1 MTPIVKFKIFLP
13 IVLLIIIEVLIITK
27 ITSSLYESNLRED
40 TVLNATQTIQQYQKI
55 RQYYTKN
62 VIEKVKG
69 GSSISVN
76 TVHKNIPDAIPLP
89 ATMIH
94 ELSEHINEEID
105 GMELKLYSDYPYNV
119 REKRTLDKFEE
130 EAIKYFRENGT
141 REPLIK
147 QERRDGIE
155 VVRVAVADVM
165 SNNAC
170 LGCHNSRADSPKRNW
185 KIGDVRGVLEVIIP
199 VKDQI
204 ERNNILARYI
214 NITLIVSG
222 ILLVIVIFIVVSYF
236 GNVEKRQQ
244 EELKEKQYKLNKSLI
259 SFGKNV
265 IASNTDTKGNITYA
279 SKAFCDISGYKEE
292 ELIGKPH
299 NIVRHP
305 DMPKEI
311 FEDMWKS
318 IKQGRIWEGEIKN
331 KNKSG
336 EIYWVRTTI
345 LPEYNYTNKLVGY
358 SSIRHDITA
367 QKAKEEFLSNMSHEL
382 RTPLNAI
389 IGFLGILKRQ
399 TGNLKHLEY
408 LNHIGSSSQ
417 QLLTLINDILDLSKI
432 KTSEFTIDPYEF
444 NAYDELKEQSYQL
457 SGMLSSKDIAFV
469 LNIHPILSGVF
480 IGDWTRINQII
491 LNLFSNAIKFT
502 PEGGTITIDTDY
514 SGNDFIVIVEDTG
527 IGMSPDVQDKIFKP
541 FVQADGSTTRK
552 YGGTGLG
559 LSITQKL
566 IELMNGKL
574 TLESEEGEGTI
585 FRVSIPMEKLSSKI
599 DKEDSVD
606 IDYISNSTLSGKVLV
621 AEDNKTNQ
629 ILIELLLGE
638 MGVECDIVDDGTEAL
653 ESYDPDVHE
662 LILMD
667 ENMPNMNGI
676 TAMKHIREK
685 YQERCGPII
694 ALTANVMKGDRER
707 FLSEGMDEYL
717 SKPIDEVELYGI
729 LKKYLKDKQ
738 QTIV

>member
-1 MTPIVKFKIFLP
+1 MRKILNNLNKYAKKLNLLYVEDNDSVRKSTSLMLQRSFENVVESFDGVDGLEKYTRFKNIIDLVITDINMP
-13 IVLLIIIEVLIITK
+13 NMNGIDMISEIKKINPDQQVLVVSAHGERDYFTRMIKLGVDGYLLKPTVTEQFIETISASVEK
-27 ITSSLYESNLRED
+27 IRLKKENVE
-40 TVLNATQTIQQYQKI
+40 YQKI
-55 RQYYTKN
+55 LERKN
-62 VIEKVKG
+62 
-69 GSSISVN
+69 
-76 TVHKNIPDAIPLP
+76 
-89 ATMIH
+89 
-94 ELSEHINEEID
+94 SE
-105 GMELKLYSDYPYNV
+105 
-119 REKRTLDKFEE
+119 
-130 EAIKYFRENGT
+130 
-141 REPLIK
+141 
-147 QERRDGIE
+147 
-155 VVRVAVADVM
+155 
-165 SNNAC
+165 
-170 LGCHNSRADSPKRNW
+170 
-185 KIGDVRGVLEVIIP
+185 
-199 VKDQI
+199 
-204 ERNNILARYI
+204 
-214 NITLIVSG
+214 
-222 ILLVIVIFIVVSYF
+222 
-236 GNVEKRQQ
+236 
-244 EELKEKQYKLNKSLI
+244 LNKSLI

-265 IASNTDTKGNITYA
+265 IASNTDTEGNITYA

-292 ELIGKPH
+292 DLLGKPH
-299 NIVRHP
+299 NIVHHP
-305 DMPKEI
+305 DMPKET

-318 IKQGRIWEGEIKN
+318 IENNRIWEGEIKN
-331 KNKSG
+331 RNKSG
-336 EIYWVRTTI
+336 GTYWDRTTM
-345 LPEYNYTNKLVGY
+345 LPEYNYANELVGY

-367 QKAKEEFLSNMSHEL
+367 QKAKEEFFSNMSHEL

-389 IGFLGILKRQ
+389 TGFLGVLKRQ
-399 TGNLKHLEY
+399 TCNLEHLEY

-480 IGDWTRINQII
+480 MGDWTRINQII

-502 PEGGTITIDTDY
+502 PEGGTITIDADY
-514 SGNDFIVIVEDTG
+514 IDNEFIVIVKDTG
-527 IGMSPDVQDKIFKP
+527 IGMSPEVQDKVFKP

-599 DKEDSVD
+599 DKEESVD
-606 IDYISNSTLSGKVLV
+606 MDYISDRTLSGKVLIV
-621 AEDNKTNQ
+621 EDNKTNQ
-629 ILIELLLGE
+629 IIIELLLRE
-638 MGVECDIVDDGTEAL
+638 VGVECDIVDDGTEAL
-653 ESYDPDVHE
+653 ESYNPDVHQ

-685 YQERCGPII
+685 YQESCGPII

-707 FLSEGMDEYL
+707 FLMEGMDEYL
-717 SKPIDEVELYGI
+717 PKPINERELYGI
-729 LKKYLKDKQ
+729 LKKYLNIE
-738 QTIV
+738 TSSI